1 MGSRP
6 NAGRLDLVGRDMARG
21 DRVFGRRLRVH
32 PALLAVAL
40 IAALALA
47 ALRVD
52 LIRVRYGLA
61 DAVADEKALLEQ
73 RRETLARVRA
83 LRDPAR
89 LAGLAEDY
97 GLTRPDRI
105 IELPLLPMVAAAPS
119 AATDG
124 GAALPTTTSE
134 TASATGAAE

>member
-1 MGSRP
+1 
-6 NAGRLDLVGRDMARG
+6 MARG

-40 IAALALA
+40 VAALALA

-61 DAVADEKALLEQ
+61 DAVAQEKALLEQ
-73 RRETLARVRA
+73 RRETLARVRT

-89 LAGLAEDY
+89 LATLAKDY

-105 IELPLLPMVAAAPS
+105 IELPMVAAATNGAAERQARAS
-119 AATDG
+119 AAT
-124 GAALPTTTSE
+124 
-134 TASATGAAE
+134 SATGMAE